1 MEGATLSRADLRR
14 SFNVD
19 EWGGGG
25 GNTREARLRRSGHML
40 GSRMLWYKAAGVG
53 TIRQKVCSIQI
64 VYVGSSRKRVF
75 PYFMGFLS
83 IS

>member
-14 SFNVD
+14 SFNVA

-40 GSRMLWYKAAGVG
+40 VKDRGCSG
-53 TIRQKVCSIQI
+53 TRLLVLE
-64 VYVGSSRKRVF
+64 
-75 PYFMGFLS
+75 LS
-83 IS
+83 DWRSVLSK